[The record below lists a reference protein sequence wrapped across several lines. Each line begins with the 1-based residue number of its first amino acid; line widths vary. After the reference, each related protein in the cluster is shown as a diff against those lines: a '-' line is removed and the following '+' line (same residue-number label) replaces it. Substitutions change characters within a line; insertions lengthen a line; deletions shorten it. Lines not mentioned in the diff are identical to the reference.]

1 MKISNS
7 VLQFAVAAA
16 ISPSLET
23 EFDDSRTAFL
33 CRPDGDPNQFS
44 NHMANNS
51 RNSTRNSA
59 KTLFFIHLNDH
70 GFSEGILFVFACGI
84 SYFRKS
90 KSK

>member
-1 MKISNS
+1 MTVKNTFSS
-7 VLQFAVAAA
+7 SSFAAAA

-59 KTLFFIHLNDH
+59 KN
-70 GFSEGILFVFACGI
+70 S
-84 SYFRKS
+84 
-90 KSK
+90 